1 MYRILDILYENE
13 ISIYEYVYL
22 QLVNLKHN
30 KGNNKNKII
39 INTFNKL
46 NLLLVELNENTTSI
60 LNENQKDDEI
70 SRYEEIQKFLNLEKY
85 INLYIAN
92 LKNEFVSNINTY
104 KLEIINNPLLDI
116 VSKNKSLS
124 LDNTF
129 KDEQHVSKV
138 RDITS
143 VVLIDKFYTNIHI
156 VKNCLLEFANNYNL
170 QSFDLVIE
178 PSAGSGNFLLNID
191 HNNKIGL
198 DIYPEHE
205 TIIEQDFFTY
215 FPYINDNKTPPAYKN
230 ILTIGN
236 PPFGKICS
244 LAIKF
249 FNHAAIFS
257 NVIAFI
263 IPRSFR
269 KKSIQNKLDNR
280 FHLTHDIDISTKS
293 NTFSPSINVK
303 CCFQIW
309 EKNNNLRQIEKLDL
323 KHKDWNFLNYKKDN
337 ILDSDFAIRAY
348 GGNCGE
354 ICIYNFESLNPKGW
368 HFIKS
373 NIEINL
379 LKNNFLSLDF
389 INSTNTARQNS
400 LGKSEL
406 IELYKK
412 NK

>member
-1 MYRILDILYENE
+1 MYKILDILYENE
-13 ISIYEYVYL
+13 INIYEYVYL

-39 INTFNKL
+39 VNTFNKL
-46 NLLLVELNENTTSI
+46 NVLLVELNEKKNSI
-60 LNENQKDDEI
+60 LNTNQKDDDI

-85 INLYIAN
+85 INLYISN
-92 LKNEFVSNINTY
+92 LKNKFLSNINTY
-104 KLEIINNPLLDI
+104 KIEIINNP
-116 VSKNKSLS
+116 S
-124 LDNTF
+124 LDNIF
-129 KDEQHVSKV
+129 KDEQKVSKV
-138 RDITS
+138 RDNTS

-198 DIYPEHE
+198 DIYPEHD

-215 FPYINDNKTPPAYKN
+215 FPDINYTNNSPAYKN

-293 NTFSPSINVK
+293 NTFTPSINIK

-309 EKNNNLRQIEKLDL
+309 EKNDNLRQIEKLDL
-323 KHKDWNFLNYKKDN
+323 KHKDWNFLNYKKDD
-337 ILDSDFAIRAY
+337 ILNSDFAIRAY

-354 ICIYNFESLNPKGW
+354 ICIHNFESLNPKGW

-373 NIEINL
+373 NIEKNI
-379 LKNNFLSLDF
+379 LKNKFLSLDF

-412 NK
+412 VKCI